1 MALVKPPAG
10 DVEAIKARLEAHDQ
24 QRERFGYCDETAPQI
39 WEADIRALIARVEEL
54 EAAIREHCEACAL
67 SIECGRCSLDSPAYC
82 AIRPYRGGE

>member
-1 MALVKPPAG
+1 MEL
-10 DVEAIKARLEAHDQ
+10 DLEAIKARRRD
-24 QRERFGYCDETAPQI
+24 
-39 WEADIRALIARVEEL
+39 DINALIARVEEL